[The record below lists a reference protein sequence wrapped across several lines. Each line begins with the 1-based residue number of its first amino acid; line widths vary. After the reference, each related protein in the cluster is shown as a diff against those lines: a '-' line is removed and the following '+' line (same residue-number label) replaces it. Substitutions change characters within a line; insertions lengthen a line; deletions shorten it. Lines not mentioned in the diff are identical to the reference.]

1 MPNIKQGAIRWL
13 SQVGLALTRL
23 GNALLGGLAEESMSS
38 RAWRMETKHKPW
50 GRITRPVI
58 DLLFAVFGRRNH
70 CATAYADERNKA
82 PLPQ

>member
-1 MPNIKQGAIRWL
+1 MSYL

-23 GNALLGGLAEESMSS
+23 GNAFTGGLAEESMSS
-38 RAWRMETKHKPW
+38 RAWRMDVRGKPW

>member
-1 MPNIKQGAIRWL
+1 
-13 SQVGLALTRL
+13 
-23 GNALLGGLAEESMSS
+23 MSS

-70 CATAYADERNKA
+70 CATAYADERHKA
-82 PLPQ
+82 PLPD